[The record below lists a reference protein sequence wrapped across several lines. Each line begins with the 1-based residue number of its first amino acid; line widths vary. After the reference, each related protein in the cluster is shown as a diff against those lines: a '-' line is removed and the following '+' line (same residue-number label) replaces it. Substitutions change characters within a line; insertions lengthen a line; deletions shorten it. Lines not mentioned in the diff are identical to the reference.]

1 MATDGAGVMVIDAVG
16 KNIWIFKRYGRQ
28 THGSRIRNDCQGS
41 IQAIGIDVADHIIAA
56 RCAIDLPDGH
66 RIGAALDGVLNRWV
80 VLTLIAMAAGEIVT
94 PILVAESVQV
104 SVELEAE
111 VLALVLV
118 QVMVVVVG
126 AWLQEASPTRVIKE
140 TNNARRFTALSLRH
154 SRFPRASLP
163 CQSWSPK

>member
-1 MATDGAGVMVIDAVG
+1 MESW
-16 KNIWIFKRYGRQ
+16 N
-28 THGSRIRNDCQGS
+28 C
-41 IQAIGIDVADHIIAA
+41 
-56 RCAIDLPDGH
+56 
-66 RIGAALDGVLNRWV
+66 WV

-94 PILVAESVQV
+94 LILVAESVQV

-140 TNNARRFTALSLRH
+140 TNNARRFTAPLS
-154 SRFPRASLP
+154 SPFQISKSIASVSILV
-163 CQSWSPK
+163 PKK